1 MENLNPKHGLSGNSY
16 NDKSNNF
23 KEKSKGNN
31 KKFIKDSFSSKS
43 ILESVKNPV
52 QEFKSKDHKRKKWNP
67 KDFPIHVLPKLVQEL
82 VLESNQK
89 LNFPIDFSCSSSLY
103 ALSVAI
109 GNSYHVQL
117 KEGFT
122 QNASLFL
129 VMIARAGCIKSHPL
143 KLFIKPLKKL
153 DKESHKLYSQ
163 EIDQYEID
171 CENARKEK
179 SKEDSTEV
187 FIKPEYKQRIL
198 DDFTIEA
205 LIKAH
210 KLNSKGLGLHID
222 EFTSWIERFDRYK
235 NAAQEQ
241 YFLSIWNGDS
251 ITVNRIGDGH
261 TQIDKTFISIAG
273 TSQTRLII
281 RALKTKIDSGLLDR
295 VLICQPDISKKEA
308 WNRLKMNPEIIQE
321 YENYLTGIAEN
332 DTTFS
337 ENNAITPHLVNFKS
351 EAMNKAIEWNEKF
364 TNEANEEKLDQIK
377 QLYSKFDLYF
387 LRFCLILQ
395 ISKYY
400 ASETKSLDIELE
412 TVEGAIDLVD
422 YFMGNGERFRNSFFN
437 SDDPLSNL
445 NELKRT
451 IYDNLEKKFKTSDAI
466 AFGETLNYSK
476 RSVNSF
482 LKNKILFKKLEHGF
496 YEKKID

>member
-1 MENLNPKHGLSGNSY
+1 M
-16 NDKSNNF
+16 
-23 KEKSKGNN
+23 
-31 KKFIKDSFSSKS
+31 
-43 ILESVKNPV
+43 
-52 QEFKSKDHKRKKWNP
+52 
-67 KDFPIHVLPKLVQEL
+67 
-82 VLESNQK
+82 
-89 LNFPIDFSCSSSLY
+89 
-103 ALSVAI
+103 
-109 GNSYHVQL
+109 
-117 KEGFT
+117 
-122 QNASLFL
+122 
-129 VMIARAGCIKSHPL
+129 
-143 KLFIKPLKKL
+143 
-153 DKESHKLYSQ
+153 
-163 EIDQYEID
+163 DQYEID
-171 CENARKEK
+171 CENASKKK

-187 FIKPEYKQRIL
+187 LIKPEYKQRIL

-308 WNRLKMNPEIIQE
+308 WNRLIMNPEIIQE

-332 DTTFS
+332 DTAFS
-337 ENNAITPHLVNFKS
+337 ENNAITPHFVNFKS

-451 IYDNLEKKFKTSDAI
+451 IYDNLAKEFKTSEAI

-482 LKNKILFKKLEHGF
+482 LKDRTLFKKLEHGF

>member
-1 MENLNPKHGLSGNSY
+1 
-16 NDKSNNF
+16 
-23 KEKSKGNN
+23 
-31 KKFIKDSFSSKS
+31 
-43 ILESVKNPV
+43 
-52 QEFKSKDHKRKKWNP
+52 
-67 KDFPIHVLPKLVQEL
+67 
-82 VLESNQK
+82 
-89 LNFPIDFSCSSSLY
+89 
-103 ALSVAI
+103 
-109 GNSYHVQL
+109 
-117 KEGFT
+117 
-122 QNASLFL
+122 
-129 VMIARAGCIKSHPL
+129 
-143 KLFIKPLKKL
+143 
-153 DKESHKLYSQ
+153 
-163 EIDQYEID
+163 
-171 CENARKEK
+171 
-179 SKEDSTEV
+179 
-187 FIKPEYKQRIL
+187 
-198 DDFTIEA
+198 
-205 LIKAH
+205 
-210 KLNSKGLGLHID
+210 
-222 EFTSWIERFDRYK
+222 
-235 NAAQEQ
+235 
-241 YFLSIWNGDS
+241 
-251 ITVNRIGDGH
+251 
-261 TQIDKTFISIAG
+261 
-273 TSQTRLII
+273 
-281 RALKTKIDSGLLDR
+281 

-337 ENNAITPHLVNFKS
+337 ENNDITPHFVNFKS

-395 ISKYY
+395 ISKHY

-451 IYDNLEKKFKTSDAI
+451 IYNDLEKKFKTSDAV
-466 AFGETLNYSK
+466 ALGETLNYSK

-482 LKNKILFKKLEHGF
+482 LKNRTLFKKLEHGF